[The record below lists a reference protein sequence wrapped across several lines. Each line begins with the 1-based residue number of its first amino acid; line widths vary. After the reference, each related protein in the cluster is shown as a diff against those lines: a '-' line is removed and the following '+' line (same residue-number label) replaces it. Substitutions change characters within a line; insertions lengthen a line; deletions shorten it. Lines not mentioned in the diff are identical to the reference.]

1 MSTIRPSLRTMLIL
15 AFIAVT
21 VTPVAVMAI
30 WLNSGIQ
37 RGVMKEAHDKN
48 QLLSENLAN
57 PVYLY
62 LKAAQRNL
70 NLLANLLKKTRD
82 HAAITETIA
91 SQTYYEKILL
101 VSPDGTT
108 RDFDGHTVSKA
119 YIHFLQTNP
128 VIRSLLTRHIE
139 GNSGMVANPLTKKP
153 TLFFLHPAGKN
164 MLVGELKIDPIQSL
178 AGAIHFGKLGHCA
191 IADQFGNIIHH
202 PNPEWMSSIKNIGTW
217 PIVQAGLEGKQ
228 GVMTFYSS
236 FIKADMIAGY
246 ASVPEFNWVVLTPQ
260 PLSELTAE
268 AQTMIHRSL
277 LFGALGLAIAV
288 SLALFLA
295 GWITKPINTLAEGV
309 KRIRKNDYT
318 GSFSPL
324 GMIAP
329 QEIETLRNHSI
340 HMVESIREAV
350 AERDELNR
358 QLEDRISQAT
368 LELTEANKK
377 LSEHAH
383 LDELTSLKNRRA
395 LQECLSKFIQ
405 CDPASYL
412 PMQAVLFD
420 VDKFK
425 QINDTYG
432 HDAGD
437 QVLSRVARE
446 IENHTREMDLVVRY
460 GGDEFL
466 VVMPCCT
473 SENAY
478 RRAEAIRTAISSS
491 PPVVH
496 GQTIEVTLS
505 IGIADQSFRDVTVE
519 FSEMFKAAD
528 KAMYRSKEAGRNR
541 VSISNISQFRKS

>member
-1 MSTIRPSLRTMLIL
+1 MLIL
-15 AFIAVT
+15 AFIAIT
-21 VTPVAVMAI
+21 VMPVAVMTI
-30 WLNSGIQ
+30 WLNSDIQ
-37 RGVMKEAHDKN
+37 RDVMKEAHDKN

-70 NLLANLLKKTRD
+70 NLLANLLEKTRD

-91 SQTYYEKILL
+91 SQTYYEKIAL
-101 VSPDGTT
+101 VSPDGTA
-108 RDFDGHTVSKA
+108 RDFDGHKVSEA
-119 YIHFLQTNP
+119 YRRFLQTNP
-128 VIRSLLTRHIE
+128 VIRSLIARHIG
-139 GNSGMVANPLTKKP
+139 GNSGMVENPLTKKP
-153 TLFFLHPAGKN
+153 ALFVLHPAGKN
-164 MLVGELKIDPIQSL
+164 MLVGELKTDPIQSL
-178 AGAIHFGKLGHCA
+178 AGAIHFGTLGHCA
-191 IADQFGNIIHH
+191 IADQFGNIVHH
-202 PNPEWMSSIKNIGTW
+202 PNPEWMSGIKNIGNW
-217 PIVQAGLEGKQ
+217 PIVQAGLQGKQ
-228 GVMTFYSS
+228 GVMTFYSP

-246 ASVPEFNWVVLTPQ
+246 ANVPEFNWVVLTPQ

-268 AQTMIHRSL
+268 AQTLIHRSL
-277 LFGALGLAIAV
+277 MFGALGLAIAV

-309 KRIRKNDYT
+309 KRVRKNDYT

-324 GMIAP
+324 GIIAP
-329 QEIETLRNHSI
+329 REIETLRNHSI

-350 AERDELNR
+350 AERDELNH

-395 LQECLSKFIQ
+395 LQERLSRFDRR
-405 CDPASYL
+405 DPASYL

-432 HDAGD
+432 HDVGD
-437 QVLSRVARE
+437 QVLARVARA
-446 IENHTREMDLVVRY
+446 IESHTREMDLVVRY

-473 SENAY
+473 SDNAY
-478 RRAEAIRTAISSS
+478 RRAEAIRESISSS
-491 PPVVH
+491 PPVVN
-496 GQTIEVTLS
+496 GQPVEVTLS
-505 IGIADQSFRDVTVE
+505 IGIADQGSLDVTVE
-519 FSEMFKAAD
+519 FSDMLKAAD
-528 KAMYRSKEAGRNR
+528 QAMYQSKEAGRNR
-541 VSISNISQFRKS
+541 ISISNISQFGES